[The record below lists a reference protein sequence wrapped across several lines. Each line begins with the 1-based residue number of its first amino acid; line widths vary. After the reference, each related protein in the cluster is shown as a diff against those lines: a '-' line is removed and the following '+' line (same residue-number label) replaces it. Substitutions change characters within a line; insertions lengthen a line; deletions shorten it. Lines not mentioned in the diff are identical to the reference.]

1 MSRPLLLAILLLTL
15 LASVTAAQSAPFDLA
30 AALAA
35 AQPGDTIVVPPGVY
49 AGPVVIDVPG
59 LTLEGQEGA
68 VIDGGGLGDVVT
80 ITAPD
85 VTLRGL
91 TIRHSG
97 KSLDREHAGIT
108 GKAPRLLIE
117 NNRLE
122 NVLFGIYLK
131 EAPDSVLRNNR
142 VTGMDLPISRR
153 GDGVRIWQSPGALVE
168 GNYVYDTRDV
178 VMWFAS
184 DAVLRGNVI
193 ENGRYGLHFMFSDN
207 QTVEENILRS
217 NSVGAYL
224 MYSRGLTMTN
234 NLLLDNYGPSGYGVA
249 LKDVDDVHAAGNRIV
264 NNRVGIYVDNSPRE
278 GDAFVIFEDNLT
290 AYNEIGIEM
299 LPSVSRNVYT
309 NNIFQENREQVAIA
323 GGGELRG
330 NDWAR
335 DGWGNYWS
343 DYAGFD
349 ADGDLVGD
357 LPYRSTSLY
366 ENLMEKYPDL
376 RLFQLSPATDALD
389 LAARAFPLFQ
399 PRAKMADEFPLMTP
413 PEPAAVPGVPEPPLL
428 INLAAALG
436 MLALAGVVLFLGIRR
451 PGASR
456 RNP

>member
-1 MSRPLLLAILLLTL
+1 MPRPLLLAILLLTL

-49 AGPVVIDVPG
+49 AGPVVVDVPG

-85 VTLRGL
+85 VILRGL

-97 KSLDREHAGIT
+97 KSLDQEHAGIT

-117 NNRLE
+117 NNQLE
-122 NVLFGIYLK
+122 DVLFGIYLK
-131 EAPDSVLRNNR
+131 EAPDSVLRSNR

-249 LKDVDDVHAAGNRIV
+249 LKDVDDVHAVGNRIV

-335 DGWGNYWS
+335 AGWGNYWS

>member
-1 MSRPLLLAILLLTL
+1 MNVFAWIATL
-15 LASVTAAQSAPFDLA
+15 LAALGLFQQPPAGQPFDLP

-49 AGPVVIDVPG
+49 AGPIEVIVPG

-68 VIDGGGLGDVVT
+68 IIDGGGLGDVLTVQ
-80 ITAPD
+80 APD

-91 TIRHSG
+91 TIRNSG

-108 GKAPRLLIE
+108 GLAPRLTIE

-122 NVLFGIYLK
+122 DVLFGIYLK
-131 EAPDSVLRNNR
+131 EAPDSVIRGNH
-142 VTGMDLPISRR
+142 VTGMDLDIGRR
-153 GDGVRIWQSPGALVE
+153 GDGIRVWQSPGALVE
-168 GNYVYDTRDV
+168 GNTVYDVRDV
-178 VMWFAS
+178 VMWFSS
-184 DAVLRGNVI
+184 DAILRNNVV

-207 QTVEENILRS
+207 QVMEENILRN

-234 NLLLDNYGPSGYGVA
+234 NLLLDNNGPSGYGVA
-249 LKDVDDVHAAGNRIV
+249 LKDVDDVQADNNRMV
-264 NNRVGIYVDNSPRE
+264 NNRVGVYVDNSPRE
-278 GDAFVIFEDNLT
+278 ADAYVRFEDNLL
-290 AYNEIGIEM
+290 AYNEIGVEM
-299 LPSVSRNVYT
+299 LPLVTRNLFT

-330 NDWAR
+330 NDWSR

-349 ADGDLVGD
+349 ADGNRVGD

-366 ENLMEKYPDL
+366 ENLMEQYPEL

-389 LAARAFPLFQ
+389 LAARAFPVFQ
-399 PRAKMADEFPLMTP
+399 PRAKIADEHPLMAP
-413 PEPAAVPGVPEPPLL
+413 PPSPAVPGLPEPPLAA
-428 INLAAALG
+428 NLAVALG
-436 MLALAGVVLFLGIRR
+436 MLALAGMVLFVGMRK
-451 PGASR
+451 SDVT
-456 RNP
+456 RNT

>member
-1 MSRPLLLAILLLTL
+1 MPRPLLLAILLLTL

-49 AGPVVIDVPG
+49 AGPVVVDVPG

-85 VTLRGL
+85 VILRGL

-97 KSLDREHAGIT
+97 KSLDQEHAGIT

-117 NNRLE
+117 NNQLE
-122 NVLFGIYLK
+122 DVLFGIYLK
-131 EAPDSVLRNNR
+131 EAPDSVLRSNR

-249 LKDVDDVHAAGNRIV
+249 LKDVDDVHAVGNRIV

-335 DGWGNYWS
+335 AGWGNYWS

-366 ENLMEKYPDL
+366 ENLMEKYPNL

-436 MLALAGVVLFLGIRR
+436 MLALAGVVL
-451 PGASR
+451 
-456 RNP
+456 

>member
-1 MSRPLLLAILLLTL
+1 MSRSFFLAIFLLTL
-15 LASVTAAQSAPFDLA
+15 LVGVAAAQGAPFDLA

-35 AQPGDTIVVPPGVY
+35 AQPGDTIVVPAGVY
-49 AGPVVIDVPG
+49 AGPLVVDVPG

-68 VIDGGGLGDVVT
+68 IIDGGGLGDVLT

-97 KSLDREHAGIT
+97 KSLDQEHAGIT

-117 NNRLE
+117 NNSLE

-153 GDGVRIWQSPGALVE
+153 GDGIRIWQSPRALVE

-184 DAVLRGNVI
+184 DGVLRGNVI
-193 ENGRYGLHFMFSDN
+193 ENGRYGLHFMFSDR
-207 QTVEENILRS
+207 QTMEENVLRS

-299 LPSVSRNVYT
+299 LPSVTRNVYT

-335 DGWGNYWS
+335 GGWGNYWS

-349 ADGDLVGD
+349 ADGDQVGD

-366 ENLMEKYPDL
+366 ENLMEKYPEL

-399 PRAKMADEFPLMTP
+399 PRAKMADEHPLMTP
-413 PEPAAVPGVPEPPLL
+413 PESPAVPGLPEPPLL
-428 INLAAALG
+428 ANLAAALG
-436 MLALAGVVLFLGIRR
+436 MLALAGVVMFLGVRKA
-451 PGASR
+451 GVT

>member
-1 MSRPLLLAILLLTL
+1 MNVFAWIATL
-15 LASVTAAQSAPFDLA
+15 LAALGLFQQPPAGQPFDLP

-49 AGPVVIDVPG
+49 AGPIEVIVPG

-68 VIDGGGLGDVVT
+68 IIDGGGLGDVLTVQ
-80 ITAPD
+80 APD

-91 TIRHSG
+91 TIRNSG

-108 GKAPRLLIE
+108 GLAPRLTIE

-122 NVLFGIYLK
+122 DVLFGIYLK
-131 EAPDSVLRNNR
+131 EAPDSVIRGNH
-142 VTGMDLPISRR
+142 VTGMDLDIGRR
-153 GDGVRIWQSPGALVE
+153 GDGIRVWQSPGALVE
-168 GNYVYDTRDV
+168 GNTVYDVRDV
-178 VMWFAS
+178 VMWFSS
-184 DAVLRGNVI
+184 DAILRNNVV

-207 QTVEENILRS
+207 QVMEENILRN

-234 NLLLDNYGPSGYGVA
+234 NLLLDNNGPSGYGVA
-249 LKDVDDVHAAGNRIV
+249 LKDVDDVQADNNRMV
-264 NNRVGIYVDNSPRE
+264 NNRVGVYVDNSPRE
-278 GDAFVIFEDNLT
+278 ADAYVRFEDNLL
-290 AYNEIGIEM
+290 AYNEIGVEM
-299 LPSVSRNVYT
+299 LPLVTRNLFT

-330 NDWAR
+330 NDWSR

-349 ADGDLVGD
+349 ADGNRVGD

-366 ENLMEKYPDL
+366 ENLMEQYPEL

-389 LAARAFPLFQ
+389 LAARAFPVFQ
-399 PRAKMADEFPLMTP
+399 PRAKIADEHPLMAP
-413 PEPAAVPGVPEPPLL
+413 PPSPAVPGLPEPPLAA
-428 INLAAALG
+428 NLAVALG
-436 MLALAGVVLFLGIRR
+436 MLALAGMVLFVGMRK
-451 PGASR
+451 S
-456 RNP
+456 